1 MTVNELS
8 NLYVHNDCSK
18 TYEAVRKL
26 ECEVNASIKDDLM
39 TAFDKSYDL
48 YCLGGRGNGKTMT
61 SFDEIWRKYHPLGD
75 CTGGYSMSCSATLPD
90 AITKEI
96 QKAYRK
102 ALMNESYGVNP
113 WLKDFGRGT
122 LYNSTE
128 IVKIGEPIDM
138 KDQIRNFEIKKKST
152 KKGNAIVYSCSFG
165 YGCEDIKYTIEFYEE
180 DFWLAPEAVIALF
193 SIMWKSATGK
203 LIFRDHKVIAI
214 TRNKIMQILK
224 EPDKN
229 GNKTKYTHV
238 SYVAN
243 CMDADRYDP
252 YTGAL
257 IAISKHVNGSMSGTP
272 NSKSEIKR
280 LYKQI
285 EDFYAGYSE
294 DLK

>member
-1 MTVNELS
+1 MGTSDYVGEYYAYIKGENTYQKIGTLPSSVRITV
-8 NLYVHNDCSK
+8 D
-18 TYEAVRKL
+18 T
-26 ECEVNASIKDDLM
+26 KDDLM

-48 YCLGGRGNGKTMT
+48 C
-61 SFDEIWRKYHPLGD
+61 
-75 CTGGYSMSCSATLPD
+75 
-90 AITKEI
+90 
-96 QKAYRK
+96 
-102 ALMNESYGVNP
+102 
-113 WLKDFGRGT
+113 RGT
-122 LYNSTE
+122 LYSSTE

-152 KKGNAIVYSCSFG
+152 KKGNAIVYSCNFG

-193 SIMWKSATGK
+193 SIMWKSGTGK

-229 GNKTKYTHV
+229 GNKTKYGHV

-257 IAISKHVNGSMSGTP
+257 IAISKHVNGNMSGTP

-285 EDFYAGYSE
+285 EDFYA
-294 DLK
+294 DFK

>member
-1 MTVNELS
+1 M
-8 NLYVHNDCSK
+8 
-18 TYEAVRKL
+18 
-26 ECEVNASIKDDLM
+26 DDLM
-39 TAFDKSYDL
+39 TAIDYNKAYDL
-48 YCLGGRGNGKTMT
+48 YCLGSRGNGKTMT
-61 SFDEIWRKYHPLGD
+61 SFNEIWRKYHPLGD
-75 CTGGYSMSCSATLPD
+75 CTGEYSMSCSATLPVVI
-90 AITKEI
+90 AKEI
-96 QKAYRK
+96 QEAYRK

-113 WLKDFGRGT
+113 RLKDFDRDT
-122 LYNSTE
+122 FLRKRLNIAKTDSELRRTDYVLVSEYNSTE
-128 IVKIGEPIDM
+128 IVKMGESIDM

-152 KKGNAIVYSCSFG
+152 KKGNAIVYSCNFG
-165 YGCEDIKYTIEFYEE
+165 YGYEDIKYTIEFYEE

-214 TRNKIMQILK
+214 TSNKIMQILK

-229 GNKTKYTHV
+229 GNKTKYGHI

-257 IAISKHVNGSMSGTP
+257 IAISKHVNGRMFGIP
-272 NSKSEIKR
+272 NSKSKIKR